1 MEDGDT
7 MDLRIRL
14 PHACTTL
21 PTIFTPQNDDDLAN
35 ARWAVWS
42 FAGFTV
48 VPAGE
53 GQPSDWLQLALTGLV
68 VYSQAPASESQ
79 SQTPQLCIS

>member
-1 MEDGDT
+1 MP
-7 MDLRIRL
+7 RAR
-14 PHACTTL
+14 TTL

-35 ARWAVWS
+35 ARWGVWS

-48 VPAGE
+48 VAARE

-68 VYSQAPASESQ
+68 AYSQSPASESQ
-79 SQTPQLCIS
+79 PQPPQLYIS